1 MLQRER
7 PWLAFCIRYVWL
19 DLTGPCLFDWPVVSM
34 RGQCALC
41 TGPRNDLHSGWTTD
55 LYSRRHLAMGSGCTA
70 LIHPASRS
78 SHIPRYSTIL
88 FAWWASVADD
98 GPPFKQNCANISGY
112 THIPLAAANTQPML
126 VQRSRRWDTI
136 NTTLCWVSG
145 FDGDLLVS
153 NEVQLQAGYIVPHSR
168 ESSHL
173 VLYTS
178 RLNRVQ
184 NRTLSVYR
192 HVRHR
197 SNLYAN
203 VQPSV
208 LRVIPNNLTVNND
221 VGCVFLF
228 EKFHK

>member
-78 SHIPRYSTIL
+78 FHIPRYSTIL

-112 THIPLAAANTQPML
+112 THILS
-126 VQRSRRWDTI
+126 QRW
-136 NTTLCWVSG
+136 
-145 FDGDLLVS
+145 S
-153 NEVQLQAGYIVPHSR
+153 NVADDETPSIQHFA
-168 ESSHL
+168 ECL
-173 VLYTS
+173 VLLETCWSSTRFRCRLDILCLTAENHLIWSCTRVDWTVYKIVRCQFTGMYAIDQIYTQMF
-178 RLNRVQ
+178 N
-184 NRTLSVYR
+184 
-192 HVRHR
+192 HR
-197 SNLYAN
+197 Y
-203 VQPSV
+203 
-208 LRVIPNNLTVNND
+208 
-221 VGCVFLF
+221 
-228 EKFHK
+228 